1 MILRRLAALIL
12 LFTVIAVMRPV
23 LACASVESHKG
34 SSVSKMSAATYTAK
48 NTAKYS
54 DDSNLHDSD
63 TSNDSSDETP
73 SPLEDSTE
81 DSGHSD
87 AGLEDLATLSSEFHS
102 LLAFKS
108 RIPIS
113 DTVPTSMSVSPLLRP
128 PAQLI

>member
-23 LACASVESHKG
+23 LACASVESLKG
-34 SSVSKMSAATYTAK
+34 SSESKMSAAKYSAKYTA
-48 NTAKYS
+48 
-54 DDSNLHDSD
+54 DSNLHDSD